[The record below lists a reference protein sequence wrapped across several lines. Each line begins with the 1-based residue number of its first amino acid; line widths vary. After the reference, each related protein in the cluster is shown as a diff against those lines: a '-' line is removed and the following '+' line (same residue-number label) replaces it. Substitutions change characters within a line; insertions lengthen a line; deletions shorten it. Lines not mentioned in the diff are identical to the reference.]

1 VEKRLADAKAQGK
14 EAFADG
20 HYVAAAYYYMRVYP

>member
-1 VEKRLADAKAQGK
+1 VEKRLADAKSQGK

-20 HYVAAAYYYMRVYP
+20 RYVAAAYYYMQVYP